1 MFTTPVIPHVKS
13 VGYVSVLEVGFD
25 MKLVVGVRRRKN
37 GLLEKRFTVE
47 GKRYSVYGYT
57 IEELVDNE
65 RDKRDKLSGKF
76 ISVDEYFEMWIK
88 GKELTV
94 KESTIRL
101 YESNYRLYI
110 SPLIGDMRINRVNR
124 RDIINIQYECSKNIN
139 SCTNNGMLRVAKVLF
154 NDAIIDGYID
164 VSPCRGVRNIK
175 EGDKANETY
184 HRALT
189 IEEQKLFFEYC
200 KDDYYYELFV
210 LMIRTGMRLGEAG
223 ALYWSDIDYELNVIH
238 VRRTI
243 TRDKKGVFVIGE
255 STKSEA
261 GNRDIPMNEG
271 IREILTRQK
280 EKNTGKLVF
289 ISKRGYMISHST
301 VNREIRNV
309 CISTGIDVIT
319 SHAFRDTFA
328 TRFIEQGGNPQ
339 TLKVILGHSSLSL
352 TMDLYSHVLPNTKQE
367 EMDRVVIEL

>member
-13 VGYVSVLEVGFD
+13 VGYVSVLEVDFD
-25 MKLVVGVRRRKN
+25 MKLSIGVRRRKN

-65 RDKRDKLSGKF
+65 RDKRVKLSGKF

-88 GKELTV
+88 GKVLTV

-164 VSPCRGVRNIK
+164 VSPCRGVRSIK

-200 KDDYYYELFV
+200 KNDYYYELFV